1 MRYLFLCTVLF
12 IGVMVHG
19 ERLPNIIY
27 ILADDLG
34 YGDLS
39 CLGQTHFETPHI
51 DRLAREGMLFTQHYA
66 GAPVCAPSRCAL
78 MTGKHTG
85 HSVIRG
91 NSEVVPEGRKRCRK
105 IHLRWRRCSKM
116 RAIRR
121 GCLVSGG

>member
-39 CLGQTHFETPHI
+39 CLSSFETPR
-51 DRLAREGMLFTQHYA
+51 RLAGRDVVYATLCGCTGMCITDDGKAY
-66 GAPVCAPSRCAL
+66 GAF
-78 MTGKHTG
+78 
-85 HSVIRG
+85 G
-91 NSEVVPEGRKRCRK
+91 NSWRSEVVPEGKRCRK
-105 IHLRWRRCSKM
+105 ISTIADAQRC
-116 RAIRR
+116 
-121 GCLVSGG
+121 GLYDGVVW